1 MQDLNDLYYFVKV
14 VDSGGFAPAGRALG
28 IPKSKLSRRIA
39 KLEDNLNA
47 KLIYRSTRSFHLTE
61 VGQKY
66 LQHCRAMLVEAES
79 AQEAIDS
86 LRSEPRGVI
95 KLTCPIALLNA
106 HIGCMLAEFMNLY
119 PEVDIQLE
127 ASNRRVDVIAEGV
140 DVAIRVRPPPL
151 EDSDLVMKVL
161 SERTLCIVASPD
173 LVSKFGTPKH
183 LCEIADWPS
192 LGLGTPQKHFTWSWT
207 SPDGQSFEVPFKPRF
222 ITTDMV
228 ALRDSALAG
237 VGVVQVPKLVV
248 ANQIN
253 DDSLIELFPD
263 WKAPPEIIHVV
274 FPSRRGLLPA
284 VRTLIDFLA
293 DRYRSFDEE

>member
-14 VDSGGFAPAGRALG
+14 VDYGGFAPAGRALG

-39 KLEDNLNA
+39 RLEENLNA
-47 KLIYRSTRSFHLTE
+47 TLIYRSTRSFHLTE
-61 VGQKY
+61 VGQTY

-86 LRSEPRGVI
+86 LRSEPRGII

-106 HIGCMLAEFMNLY
+106 HIGCMLAEFMNRY
-119 PEVDIQLE
+119 PEVEIQLE

-140 DVAIRVRPPPL
+140 DIAIRVRPPPL

-161 SERTLCIVASPD
+161 SERTLCLVASPD
-173 LVSKFGTPKH
+173 LVNRLGRPKH
-183 LCEIADWPS
+183 LQDLAQWPS
-192 LGLGTPQKHFTWSWT
+192 LGLGTPQKHFTWCWT
-207 SPDGQSFEVPFKPRF
+207 SPTGEAFEVPFKPRF
-222 ITTDMV
+222 ITTNMV

-237 VGVVQVPKLVV
+237 VGVVQLPKLVV
-248 ANQIN
+248 AHQLN
-253 DDSLIELFPD
+253 DGSLVELLPD

-293 DRYRSFDEE
+293 ERYRSFDEE